1 MMRKLCATATFSVLL
16 VCHALQA
23 QSGAPTP
30 AADARTGIYDPS
42 LDARVETLLRKM
54 TLEEKVGQLAQ
65 FSAGQPT
72 GPGTGRTDYEDM
84 IAKGQI
90 GALFNLSTA
99 KKINRYQRIAVEKS
113 RLKIPIVF
121 GLDVIHGF
129 RTIFPV
135 PLALASTWDPPL
147 VEQAA
152 RVAAREAS
160 ATGIRWTFS
169 PMVDI
174 ARDARWGRITEGA
187 GEDPFLGSVMATAY
201 VRGYQGTRLDAPDS
215 IAATA
220 KHFVGYGA
228 AEGGRDYN
236 TTEISEHTLRQV
248 YLPPFRAAVDA
259 GAATIMSAFNSLNGI
274 PTSANPFTLR
284 QILREEWGFR
294 GVVDSDWESLRE
306 LIQHGIAN
314 DHATAARKGFLAG
327 VDVDMASGV
336 YHDHL
341 AELVRSGQVP
351 EERVDE
357 SVRNVLRLKF
367 ALGLFER
374 PYADAAREAEAMLRP
389 ESVALARSAAERSF
403 VLLKNSPGPN
413 NAPLL
418 PLPNRVQRVALI
430 GPLADDLPSAMG
442 PWAGLGRDEDVMS
455 LHAALAKRAGEQN
468 LIHLKGVG
476 VTGGSDE
483 DLATAVAA
491 SRTADVVILT
501 LGESGGEMTGEATSR
516 AFIGLPGRQQELL
529 EKIVATGKPVVLIL
543 FSGRPLTLPWT
554 FEHVPAVL
562 AAWLPGIQAGPA
574 LVRTLYGESDPS
586 GKLVVSWPRSVGQEP
601 LYYNALNTG
610 RPADKKDLTNPPG
623 DSDDTYVSR
632 YIDERNDPQ
641 FPFGYGLSYT
651 TFRYGSTEIS
661 GSQLEA
667 SELTTDLHDRADRT
681 KPVLTASADVT
692 NTGPRPGE
700 EVVQLYVRLIGTS
713 VAQPVRALKGF
724 QRVSLAPGET
734 KKVTFALVPDAFA
747 LWNDRNEWVAEPAK
761 VAVWIS
767 PDSAHG
773 SPATFQILP

>member
-1 MMRKLCATATFSVLL
+1 MRKLCITVALAVLL
-16 VCHALQA
+16 VGHTLEAE
-23 QSGAPTP
+23 SGAP
-30 AADARTGIYDPS
+30 AATDSRTGIYDPS

-54 TLEEKVGQLAQ
+54 TLEEKVGQLVQ
-65 FSAGQPT
+65 YSAGQPT

-90 GALFNLSTA
+90 GALFNISTA
-99 KKINRYQRIAVEKS
+99 KETNAYQRLAVEKS

-121 GLDVIHGF
+121 ALDVIHGF

-135 PLALASTWDPPL
+135 PLAMASTWDPSL
-147 VEQAA
+147 VEQSA

-187 GEDPFLGSVMATAY
+187 GEDPFLGSEMAAAY

-236 TTEISEHTLRQV
+236 TTEISENTLRQI
-248 YLPPFRAAVDA
+248 YLPPFRAAIDA
-259 GAATIMSAFNSLNGI
+259 GAATIMTAFNSLNGV
-274 PTSANPFTLR
+274 PASANPFILR
-284 QILREEWGFR
+284 QVLREEWGFR
-294 GVVDSDWESLRE
+294 GVVDSDWESVRE
-306 LIQHGIAN
+306 LIHHGVAI
-314 DHATAARKGFLAG
+314 DRETAALKGFMAG
-327 VDVDMASGV
+327 VDLDMASSV

-341 AELVRSGQVP
+341 AGLVRSGKIPQA
-351 EERVDE
+351 RIDD

-374 PYADAAREAEAMLRP
+374 PYADESREAEAMLRP
-389 ESVALARSAAERSF
+389 EGVALARRAAERSF
-403 VLLKNSPGPN
+403 VLLKNSPGPDG
-413 NAPLL
+413 APLL
-418 PLPNRVQRVALI
+418 PLASRAQRIALI
-430 GPLADDLPSAMG
+430 GPLADDLPSALG
-442 PWAGLGRDEDVMS
+442 SWAGLGRGEDVVS
-455 LHAALAKRAGEQN
+455 FQAELAKRVGDRN
-468 LIHLKGVG
+468 LVIAKGAG
-476 VTGGSDE
+476 VTDGSDE
-483 DLATAVAA
+483 GLAAAVVAA
-491 SRTADVVILT
+491 GKADLVILT
-501 LGESGGEMTGEATSR
+501 LGESGGAMTGEATSR
-516 AFIGLPGRQQELL
+516 AFLGLPGRQQELL

-543 FSGRPLTLPWT
+543 FSGRPLTLPWA

-574 LVRTLYGESDPS
+574 LVRTLYGESSPS

-610 RPADKKDLTNPPG
+610 RPADKSDLTNPLGGP
-623 DSDDTYVSR
+623 DDTYVSR

-651 TFRYGSTEIS
+651 TFRYSPTEIDANPLDAS
-661 GSQLEA
+661 DLTADLRDGSLRSA
-667 SELTTDLHDRADRT
+667 ATM
-681 KPVLTASADVT
+681 TASAEVT
-692 NTGPRPGE
+692 NTGSRPGE
-700 EVVQLYVRLIGTS
+700 EIVQLYVRLIGTS
-713 VAQPVRALKGF
+713 VAQPVHALKGF
-724 QRVSLAPGET
+724 QRVALASGET
-734 KKVTFALVPDAFA
+734 KKVTFNLVPDALA
-747 LWNDRNEWVAEPAK
+747 LWDDRSQRVVEPVK

-767 PDSAHG
+767 PDSARG
-773 SPATFQILP
+773 SPAIVQIQP